1 MLPYI
6 ISVKKEA
13 FFMAIKIYADAGSNL
28 FKDII
33 EKRNADIKIVNMSL
47 TIDDRIYNCYEDQID
62 VDKFSH
68 SFYQQMRE
76 GRKINTSQITPFTYL
91 EAFKEDI
98 ANGHQIICFVMAKGI
113 SGTYNSACAA
123 RDTINKQAGKEMV
136 YIVDS
141 ATAGFGEGLQAIHA
155 SELVKKGMD
164 FKSICHECEIFKF
177 KVRSEFTVGDIKYLI
192 SKGRVSALLAKF
204 INFLRIKFIL
214 KGSNKSK
221 IEVAGKVS
229 GRKMALKRL
238 AETCIAKIKHPEK
251 QTVYISHCDVYD
263 DALSLKNYL
272 VEHGVKNVEIYFYD
286 LITGSHIGPDS
297 LALFYV
303 GENRD

>member
-1 MLPYI
+1 
-6 ISVKKEA
+6 
-13 FFMAIKIYADAGSNL
+13 MAIKIYADAGSNL

-33 EKRNADIKIVNMSL
+33 QKRNAEIKVVNMSL
-47 TIDDRIYNCYEDQID
+47 TIDEKIYQCYEDDIN
-62 VDKFSH
+62 VDQFSH
-68 SFYQQMRE
+68 SFYQKMRE
-76 GRKINTSQITPFTYL
+76 GRNINTSQITPYNYL

-98 ANGHQIICFVMAKGI
+98 EQGNQIICFVMAKGI
-113 SGTYNSACAA
+113 SGTYNSACLA
-123 RDTINKQAGKEMV
+123 RDQINQEQGKEMV

-155 SELVKKGMD
+155 YELVKKGMS
-164 FKSICHECEIFKF
+164 FKDVCYECEKFKF

-192 SKGRVSALLAKF
+192 KKGRVSALLAKF

-229 GRKMALKRL
+229 GRKMALRRL
-238 AETCIAKIKHPEK
+238 AETCIAKIRHPEK

-272 VEHGVKNVEIYFYD
+272 NEHGVKNVEIYFYD
-286 LITGSHIGPDS
+286 LITGAHIGPDS

-303 GENRD
+303 GDNRD

>member
-1 MLPYI
+1 
-6 ISVKKEA
+6 
-13 FFMAIKIYADAGSNL
+13 
-28 FKDII
+28 
-33 EKRNADIKIVNMSL
+33 
-47 TIDDRIYNCYEDQID
+47 
-62 VDKFSH
+62 
-68 SFYQQMRE
+68 
-76 GRKINTSQITPFTYL
+76 
-91 EAFKEDI
+91 
-98 ANGHQIICFVMAKGI
+98 
-113 SGTYNSACAA
+113 
-123 RDTINKQAGKEMV
+123 
-136 YIVDS
+136 
-141 ATAGFGEGLQAIHA
+141 
-155 SELVKKGMD
+155 MD
-164 FKSICHECEIFKF
+164 FKTICHECEKFKF

-251 QTVYISHCDVYD
+251 QTVYISHCDVYE
-263 DALSLKNYL
+263 DALTLKNYL
-272 VEHGVKNVEIYFYD
+272 NEHGVKNVEIYFYD
-286 LITGSHIGPDS
+286 LITGAHIGPDS

>member
-1 MLPYI
+1 
-6 ISVKKEA
+6 
-13 FFMAIKIYADAGSNL
+13 MAIKIYADAGSNL

-33 EKRNADIKIVNMSL
+33 QKRNAEIKVVNMSL
-47 TIDDRIYNCYEDQID
+47 TIDEKIYQCYEDDIN
-62 VDKFSH
+62 VDQFSH
-68 SFYQQMRE
+68 SFYQKMRE
-76 GRKINTSQITPFTYL
+76 GRNINTSQITPYNYL

-98 ANGHQIICFVMAKGI
+98 EQGNQIICFVMAKGI
-113 SGTYNSACAA
+113 SGTYNSACIA
-123 RDTINKQAGKEMV
+123 RDQINQEQGKEMV

-155 SELVKKGMD
+155 YELVKKGTS
-164 FKSICHECEIFKF
+164 FKDVCYECEKFKF

-192 SKGRVSALLAKF
+192 KKGRVSALLAKF

-229 GRKMALKRL
+229 GRKMALRRL
-238 AETCIAKIKHPEK
+238 AETCIAKIRHPEK

-272 VEHGVKNVEIYFYD
+272 NEHGVKNVEIYFYD
-286 LITGSHIGPDS
+286 LITGAHIGPDS

-303 GENRD
+303 GDNRD

>member
-1 MLPYI
+1 
-6 ISVKKEA
+6 
-13 FFMAIKIYADAGSNL
+13 MAIKIYADAGSNL
-28 FKDII
+28 FKGII

-47 TIDDRIYNCYEDQID
+47 TIDDSIYNCYEDKID

-68 SFYQQMRE
+68 SFYQSMRE
-76 GRKINTSQITPFTYL
+76 GKRINTSQITPYTYL
-91 EAFKEDI
+91 ESFKEDI
-98 ANGHQIICFVMAKGI
+98 EQGNQIICFVMAKGI
-113 SGTYNSACAA
+113 SGTYNSACKA
-123 RDTINKQAGKEMV
+123 RDVINQEQGKEMV

-141 ATAGFGEGLQAIHA
+141 ATAGFGEGMQALHA
-155 SELVKKGMD
+155 YELVQKGMS
-164 FKSICHECEIFKF
+164 FKDICYECEKFKY

-221 IEVAGKVS
+221 IEVASKVS
-229 GRKMALKRL
+229 GRKMALKKL
-238 AETCIAKIKHPEK
+238 AETCLAKIRNPEK

-263 DALSLKNYL
+263 DAVSLKNYL
-272 VEHGVKNVEIYFYD
+272 VDHGVKNVEIYFYD
-286 LITGSHIGPDS
+286 LITGSHLGPDS

>member
-1 MLPYI
+1 
-6 ISVKKEA
+6 
-13 FFMAIKIYADAGSNL
+13 MAIKIYADAGSNL
-28 FKDII
+28 FKNII
-33 EKRNADIKIVNMSL
+33 DKRNADIKIVNMSL
-47 TIDDRIYNCYEDQID
+47 TIDDRIYNCYEDEID

-68 SFYQQMRE
+68 SFYQKMRE
-76 GRKINTSQITPFTYL
+76 GKKINTSQITPYTYL

-98 ANGHQIICFVMAKGI
+98 DKGHQIICFVMAKGI
-113 SGTYNSACAA
+113 SGTYNSACKA
-123 RDTINKQAGKEMV
+123 RDIINQEQ
-136 YIVDS
+136 
-141 ATAGFGEGLQAIHA
+141 TAGFGEGMQALHA
-155 SELVKKGMD
+155 SELVKKGLD
-164 FKSICHECEIFKF
+164 FKTICHECEIFKY

-238 AETCIAKIKHPEK
+238 AETCLAKIKHPEK

-272 VEHGVKNVEIYFYD
+272 VDHGVKNVEIYFYD

>member
-1 MLPYI
+1 MG
-6 ISVKKEA
+6 
-13 FFMAIKIYADAGSNL
+13 IKVVADAASNL
-28 FKDII
+28 FSSILK
-33 EKRNADIKIVNMSL
+33 EKHADIKVMSL
-47 TIDDRIYNCYEDQID
+47 HLTIEDKDYLCYDDEIDISEFSKTYYEELAQGKK
-62 VDKFSH
+62 VK
-68 SFYQQMRE
+68 
-76 GRKINTSQITPFTYL
+76 TSLVAPGQF
-91 EAFKEDI
+91 EEVFKEEI
-98 ANGHQIICFVMAKGI
+98 QKGNKVICFTMAKGI
-113 SGTYNSACAA
+113 SGTYNSACKA
-123 RDTINKQAGKEMV
+123 RDIINKEQGKEMV

-141 ATAGFGEGLQAIHA
+141 ATAGFGEGMQALHA
-155 SELVKKGMD
+155 SELVKKGLD
-164 FKSICHECEIFKF
+164 FKTICYECEKFKF

-229 GRKMALKRL
+229 GRKMALRRL

-251 QTVYISHCDVYD
+251 QTVYISHCDVYE

-272 VEHGVKNVEIYFYD
+272 NEHGVKNVEIYFYD

>member
-1 MLPYI
+1 
-6 ISVKKEA
+6 
-13 FFMAIKIYADAGSNL
+13 MAIKIYADAGSNL

-33 EKRNADIKIVNMSL
+33 QKRNAEIKVVNMSL
-47 TIDDRIYNCYEDQID
+47 TIDEKIYQCYEDDIN
-62 VDKFSH
+62 VDQFSH
-68 SFYQQMRE
+68 SFYQKMRE
-76 GRKINTSQITPFTYL
+76 GRNINTSQITPYNYL

-98 ANGHQIICFVMAKGI
+98 EQGNQIICFVMAKGI
-113 SGTYNSACAA
+113 SGTYNSACIA
-123 RDTINKQAGKEMV
+123 RDQINQEQGKEMV

-141 ATAGFGEGLQAIHA
+141 ATAGFGEGLQALHA
-155 SELVKKGMD
+155 YELVKKCMS
-164 FKSICHECEIFKF
+164 FKDICYECEKFKF
-177 KVRSEFTVGDIKYLI
+177 QVRSEFTVGDIKYLI
-192 SKGRVSALLAKF
+192 KKGRVSALLAKF

-229 GRKMALKRL
+229 GRKMALRRL
-238 AETCIAKIKHPEK
+238 AETCIAKIRHPEK

-272 VEHGVKNVEIYFYD
+272 NEHGVKNVEIYFYD
-286 LITGSHIGPDS
+286 LITGAHIGPDS

-303 GENRD
+303 GDNRD

>member
-1 MLPYI
+1 
-6 ISVKKEA
+6 
-13 FFMAIKIYADAGSNL
+13 MAIKIYADAGSNL
-28 FKDII
+28 FKEIL
-33 EKRNADIKIVNMSL
+33 EKRNADIKIINMSL
-47 TIDDRIYNCYEDQID
+47 TIDYRIYNCYEDEID

-68 SFYQQMRE
+68 SFYEKMRE
-76 GRKINTSQITPFTYL
+76 GKNINTSQITPYTYL
-91 EAFKEDI
+91 EAFKEDV
-98 ANGHQIICFVMAKGI
+98 ANGNQIICFVMAKGI
-113 SGTYNSACAA
+113 SGTYNSACIA
-123 RDTINKQAGKEMV
+123 RDTINKEQGKEIV

-155 SELVKKGMD
+155 SDLVKKGLD
-164 FKSICHECEIFKF
+164 FKTICYECEKF
-177 KVRSEFTVGDIKYLI
+177 KYQVRSEFTVGDIKYLI
-192 SKGRVSALLAKF
+192 KKGRVSALLAKF

-221 IEVAGKVS
+221 IEVAGKVN

-238 AETCIAKIKHPEK
+238 AETCIAKIKNPEK

-272 VEHGVKNVEIYFYD
+272 VNHGVKNVEIYFYD
-286 LITGSHIGPDS
+286 LITGAHIGPDS

>member
-1 MLPYI
+1 
-6 ISVKKEA
+6 
-13 FFMAIKIYADAGSNL
+13 MAIKIYADAGSNL
-28 FKDII
+28 FKSII
-33 EKRNADIKIVNMSL
+33 EKRNAEIKIVNMSL
-47 TIDDRIYNCYEDQID
+47 SIDEKIYNCYSDEID
-62 VDKFSH
+62 VDQFSH
-68 SFYQQMRE
+68 SFYEEMRQ
-76 GRKINTSQITPFTYL
+76 GRKNINTSQITPYTYL

-98 ANGHQIICFVMAKGI
+98 ALGHQIICFVMAKGI
-113 SGTYNSACAA
+113 SGTYNSACQA
-123 RDTINKQAGKEMV
+123 RDIINKEQGKEMV

-141 ATAGFGEGLQAIHA
+141 ATAGFGEGLQALHA
-155 SELVKKGMD
+155 YELVKKGLD
-164 FKSICHECEIFKF
+164 FKKICYECEVFKF
-177 KVRSEFTVGDIKYLI
+177 QVRSEFTVGDIKYLI

-229 GRKMALKRL
+229 GRKLALKKL
-238 AETCIAKIKHPEK
+238 AETCIAKIRHPEK

-272 VEHGVKNVEIYFYD
+272 VDHGVKNVEIYFYD

-303 GENRD
+303 GDNRD

>member
-1 MLPYI
+1 
-6 ISVKKEA
+6 
-13 FFMAIKIYADAGSNL
+13 MAIKIYADAGSNL
-28 FKDII
+28 FKGII

-47 TIDDRIYNCYEDQID
+47 TIDDSIYNCYEDKID

-68 SFYQQMRE
+68 SFYQSMRE
-76 GRKINTSQITPFTYL
+76 GKRINTSQITPYTYL
-91 EAFKEDI
+91 ESFKEDI
-98 ANGHQIICFVMAKGI
+98 EQGNQIICFVMAKGI
-113 SGTYNSACAA
+113 SGTYNSACKA
-123 RDTINKQAGKEMV
+123 RDVINQEQGKEMV

-141 ATAGFGEGLQAIHA
+141 ATAGFGEGMQALHA
-155 SELVKKGMD
+155 YELVQKGMS
-164 FKSICHECEIFKF
+164 FKDICYECEKFKY

-204 INFLRIKFIL
+204 INFLRIKVIL

-221 IEVAGKVS
+221 IEVASKVS
-229 GRKMALKRL
+229 GRKMALKKL
-238 AETCIAKIKHPEK
+238 AETCLAKIRNPEK

-263 DALSLKNYL
+263 DAVSLKNYL
-272 VEHGVKNVEIYFYD
+272 VDHGVKNVEIYFYD
-286 LITGSHIGPDS
+286 LITGSHLGPDS

>member
-1 MLPYI
+1 
-6 ISVKKEA
+6 
-13 FFMAIKIYADAGSNL
+13 MAVKIYADAASNL

-33 EKRNADIKIVNMSL
+33 EKRNIEIKIVNMSL
-47 TIDDRIYNCYEDQID
+47 AIDERIYNCYEDEID
-62 VDKFSH
+62 VNKFSH
-68 SFYQQMRE
+68 SFYQKMRE
-76 GRKINTSQITPFTYL
+76 GKKINTSQITPYTYL

-98 ANGHQIICFVMAKGI
+98 AQGNQIICFVMAKGI
-113 SGTYNSACAA
+113 SGTYNSACEA
-123 RDTINKQAGKEMV
+123 RDIINKEHNREMV
-136 YIVDS
+136 YVVDS

-155 SELVKKGMD
+155 AELVKKGMD
-164 FKSICHECEIFKF
+164 YKTICHESEKF
-177 KVRSEFTVGDIKYLI
+177 KYRVRSEFTVGDIRYLVK
-192 SKGRVSALLAKF
+192 KGRVSALLARF

-229 GRKMALKRL
+229 GRKMAIRRL
-238 AETCIAKIKHPEK
+238 AETCIKKIRNPEK
-251 QTVYISHCDVYD
+251 QTVYISHCDALD
-263 DALSLKNYL
+263 DAMSLKNYL
-272 VEHGVKNVEIYFYD
+272 VGHGVKNVEIYFYD

>member
-1 MLPYI
+1 
-6 ISVKKEA
+6 
-13 FFMAIKIYADAGSNL
+13 MAIKIYADAGSNL
-28 FKDII
+28 FQGII
-33 EKRNADIKIVNMSL
+33 KKRNAEITIINMSL
-47 TIDDRIYNCYEDQID
+47 TIDEKIYHCYADEID
-62 VDKFSH
+62 VDQFSH
-68 SFYQQMRE
+68 SFYQKMRE
-76 GRKINTSQITPFTYL
+76 GRKINTSQITPYTYL
-91 EAFKEDI
+91 EAFKKDI
-98 ANGHQIICFVMAKGI
+98 EQGNQIICFVMAKGI
-113 SGTYNSACAA
+113 SGTYNSACIA
-123 RDTINKQAGKEMV
+123 RDTINKEQGKEMV

-141 ATAGFGEGLQAIHA
+141 ATAGFGEGLQALHA
-155 SELVKKGMD
+155 YELVKKGLD
-164 FKSICHECEIFKF
+164 FKKICYECEKFKF
-177 KVRSEFTVGDIKYLI
+177 QVRSEFTVGDIKYLV

-229 GRKMALKRL
+229 GRKMALRRL
-238 AETCIAKIKHPEK
+238 AETCLAKIKNPDK

-272 VEHGVKNVEIYFYD
+272 VDHGVKNVEIYFYD

-303 GENRD
+303 GDNRD

>member
-1 MLPYI
+1 
-6 ISVKKEA
+6 
-13 FFMAIKIYADAGSNL
+13 MAIKIYADAGSNL
-28 FKDII
+28 FKEII
-33 EKRNADIKIVNMSL
+33 NKRNADIKIVNMSL
-47 TIDDRIYNCYEDQID
+47 TIEDRIYNCYEDEID

-68 SFYQQMRE
+68 SFYEKMRE
-76 GRKINTSQITPFTYL
+76 GKKINTSQITPYTYL

-98 ANGHQIICFVMAKGI
+98 EAGHQIICFVMAKGI
-113 SGTYNSACAA
+113 SGTYNSACIA
-123 RDTINKQAGKEMV
+123 RDTINKEQGKEMV

-155 SELVKKGMD
+155 SDLVKKCLD
-164 FKSICHECEIFKF
+164 FKTICYECEKFKY

-229 GRKMALKRL
+229 GRKMALKKL
-238 AETCIAKIKHPEK
+238 ADTCLAKIKNPDK

-263 DALSLKNYL
+263 DALSVKDYL
-272 VEHGVKNVEIYFYD
+272 NAHGVKNVEIYFYD
-286 LITGSHIGPDS
+286 LITGAHIGPDS
-297 LALFYV
+297 LALFYI
-303 GENRD
+303 GDNRD